1 MINSLRQIHFIIQAA
16 LLIGCLFF
24 LGCEN
29 DEETIN
35 AWTEKK
41 EMVERATD
49 IVSLFSQEGNMRA
62 KLKAPLMLRYQ
73 ADTVAVEFPNTL
85 HVEFFDSATRVESWL
100 DARYGKYFETLN
112 KVVLRDSVRV
122 INIAGDTLITSELW
136 WDQNLQK
143 FYTDS
148 IVRITGKDKRIRGGK
163 GLVASQDLNEIIIK
177 YPTGT
182 LLMGSDVLPQ

>member
-1 MINSLRQIHFIIQAA
+1 MTNRLQIHLIVQAA

-73 ADTVAVEFPNTL
+73 ADTVAVEFPNKL

-100 DARYGKYFETLN
+100 DARYGKYFENLN

-163 GLVASQDLNEIIIK
+163 GLVASQDLNEITIK

>member
-1 MINSLRQIHFIIQAA
+1 MISRRQIHFIIQAA

-29 DEETIN
+29 DEESIN
-35 AWTEKK
+35 AWSGKK

-49 IVSLFSQEGNMRA
+49 VVSLFSQEGNMRA
-62 KLKAPLMLRYQ
+62 RLKAPLMLRYQ
-73 ADTVAVEFPNTL
+73 ADTVVVVFPNTL

-100 DARYGKYFETLN
+100 DASYGKYFENLN

-122 INIAGDTLITSELW
+122 VTIAGDTLITSELW
-136 WDQNLQK
+136 WDQSQQK

-148 IVRITGKDKRIRGGK
+148 VVRITGKDKRIRGGK
-163 GLVASQDLNEIIIK
+163 GLLASQDLNEITIK
-177 YPTGT
+177 FPTGT
-182 LLMGSDVLPQ
+182 LIMSGDVLPQ

>member
-1 MINSLRQIHFIIQAA
+1 MTNRLQIHLIVQAA

-62 KLKAPLMLRYQ
+62 RLKAPLMLRYQ
-73 ADTVAVEFPNTL
+73 ADTVAVEFPN
-85 HVEFFDSATRVESWL
+85 
-100 DARYGKYFETLN
+100 
-112 KVVLRDSVRV
+112 
-122 INIAGDTLITSELW
+122 
-136 WDQNLQK
+136 NLSS
-143 FYTDS
+143 F
-148 IVRITGKDKRIRGGK
+148 
-163 GLVASQDLNEIIIK
+163 
-177 YPTGT
+177 
-182 LLMGSDVLPQ
+182 

>member
-1 MINSLRQIHFIIQAA
+1 MINRRQKHFKIQAA

-29 DEETIN
+29 DEESIN
-35 AWTEKK
+35 AWTGKK

-49 IVSLFSQEGNMRA
+49 IVSLFSQGGSMRA
-62 KLKAPLMLRYQ
+62 RLKAPLMLRYQ
-73 ADTVAVEFPNTL
+73 ADTVAVEFPKTL
-85 HVEFFDSATRVESWL
+85 HVEFFDSAIRVESWL

-122 INIAGDTLITSELW
+122 INIAGDTLTTSELW
-136 WDQNLQK
+136 WDQNQQK

-148 IVRITGKDKRIRGGK
+148 VVRVIGKDKRIRGGK
-163 GLVASQDLNEIIIK
+163 GLEASQDLNEILIK
-177 YPTGT
+177 YPTGI
-182 LLMGSDVLPQ
+182 LLMKSDALPQ

>member
-1 MINSLRQIHFIIQAA
+1 MISRFQIHFFLQAA
-16 LLIGCLFF
+16 LLIGCLLF

-49 IVSLFSQEGNMRA
+49 IVSLFSQEGKMRA
-62 KLKAPLMLRYQ
+62 RLKAPLMLRYQ

-100 DARYGKYFETLN
+100 DARYGKYF
-112 KVVLRDSVRV
+112 
-122 INIAGDTLITSELW
+122 
-136 WDQNLQK
+136 
-143 FYTDS
+143 
-148 IVRITGKDKRIRGGK
+148 
-163 GLVASQDLNEIIIK
+163 
-177 YPTGT
+177 
-182 LLMGSDVLPQ
+182 